1 MKLLLILLIPFIPV
15 FAQEPSFDDQFVSSE
30 EYTKLVDRLYHIEEG
45 IETISEYQSE
55 WALPNWSVFIL
66 GTSLA
71 IFFFSWLKNKQ
82 RLRRNSAKKSFVW
95 ALEFM
100 MDNLPHVEQA
110 VKNYYDNG
118 KKNTDKQ
125 KVEDENSRLVMASKH
140 IRFYLGI
147 SADVLDENFVRDVD
161 FLCAVLD
168 REPISD
174 ELRLDEQRFNKIKE
188 LNKKFL
194 KVELKKEK
202 SKVDAEKLKKWKDEL
217 RKVTKGQ

>member
-15 FAQEPSFDDQFVSSE
+15 FAQEPSFNDQFVSSE
-30 EYTKLVDRLYHIEEG
+30 GYTKLVDRLDHIEES
-45 IETISEYQSE
+45 IETILEYQFE
-55 WALPNWSVFIL
+55 WDLPNWSVFAL
-66 GTSLA
+66 GTALA
-71 IFFFSWLKNKQ
+71 ILFFSWQKNKQ
-82 RLRRNSAKKSFVW
+82 RLRRNSTKRSFVW

-100 MDNLPHVEQA
+100 MDNLPYVEQA
-110 VKNYYDNG
+110 VKNYYNNG

-140 IRFYLGI
+140 IRFYLSI

-202 SKVDAEKLKKWKDEL
+202 SKLDADKLKKWKDEL